1 MTDNDTNTLNYWL
14 NWRFFLCGTWV
25 LTAMVAAAVL
35 IWKYEGFTLDKIQR
49 RDDGLESA
57 GCLNKDE
64 AWRTCSKAIHP
75 AWLLALRII
84 AFTVLLALLAINII
98 TGGADIFYFYTLWT
112 FALVTIYF
120 GIGSSFSIYG
130 CFYCCNGVDDD
141 RADFAGVDTERGSYV
156 APSYEGN
163 ADLSNMPINFPSQEE
178 EYDPRSAGFWGYVF
192 QVVFQTSA
200 GAVML
205 TDSVFWF
212 VIYPFLTPADHKLHF
227 LEVCMHSLN
236 AVFLLADICLNH
248 LRFPF
253 FRIAYFVQFTCI
265 FVVVQW
271 TIHACASMWW
281 PYPFLD
287 LSSPY
292 APLWYLGIGLVHL
305 PCYGIV
311 LLIIR
316 TKKACLSR
324 FPS

>member
-1 MTDNDTNTLNYWL
+1 MTDDDTTTLSYWL

-35 IWKYEGFTLDKIQR
+35 IWKYEGSTVSKTQR
-49 RDDGLESA
+49 RDDEQETV
-57 GCLNKDE
+57 GCLKRDE
-64 AWRTCSKAIHP
+64 AWSTCSKAIHP

-84 AFTVLLALLAINII
+84 AFTVLLALLTIDVVID
-98 TGGADIFYFYTLWT
+98 GGDIFYFYTLWT

-120 GIGSSFSIYG
+120 GIGSSFSLYG
-130 CFYCCNGVDDD
+130 CFNCCNEVDDD
-141 RADFAGVDTERGSYV
+141 GADFAVVDTERGSYV
-156 APSYEGN
+156 APTFEDN
-163 ADLSNMPINFPSQEE
+163 PDLSSIPINFPSQEE
-178 EYDPRSAGFWGYVF
+178 PRDHKSAGFCSYVF
-192 QVVFQTSA
+192 QVVFQISA

-205 TDSVFWF
+205 TDGVFWF

-236 AVFLLADICLNH
+236 AAFLLGDIILNN

-265 FVVVQW
+265 FVIVQW
-271 TIHACASMWW
+271 SIHACVSMWW
-281 PYPFLD
+281 PYPFLE

-292 APLWYLGIGLVHL
+292 APIWYLGIGLVHL

-311 LLIIR
+311 LLIVR
-316 TKKACLSR
+316 TKQVCLSR
-324 FPS
+324 LS